1 MACVG
6 CLVPFVNGR
15 RNRVEQS
22 AGGKQQATGRR
33 RDIDFFGRSRC
44 CCSRHSRPCCC
55 TAKVEQCVTSVK
67 IASETKTTGGCV
79 VIDLL
84 DPSSSTFLLL
94 LATANFCVFSSS
106 PRRCS
111 SVRAATRLSGATETN
126 FEVAILLRTV
136 LPAGRKVV
144 RRQLVAG

>member
-1 MACVG
+1 MRVACVG
-6 CLVPFVNGR
+6 RLVPFVNGR

-22 AGGKQQATGRR
+22 AGGKQQATGRW

-94 LATANFCVFSSS
+94 FCLANFCVFSSS
-106 PRRCS
+106 PRRS
-111 SVRAATRLSGATETN
+111 HPALSDATEKN
-126 FEVAILLRTV
+126 LKVGIS
-136 LPAGRKVV
+136 LPDEKLCDGN
-144 RRQLVAG
+144 

>member
-1 MACVG
+1 VACVG

-22 AGGKQQATGRR
+22 AGGKQQATGRW
-33 RDIDFFGRSRC
+33 RDIDFSGRSRC

-84 DPSSSTFLLL
+84 DPSSSTFFFWPTPIF
-94 LATANFCVFSSS
+94 AFS
-106 PRRCS
+106 PRHR
-111 SVRAATRLSGATETN
+111 VAARRSEQPPGSLAP
-126 FEVAILLRTV
+126 R
-136 LPAGRKVV
+136 RKT
-144 RRQLVAG
+144 LKWPFCCEPLCPPDEKLCDGN